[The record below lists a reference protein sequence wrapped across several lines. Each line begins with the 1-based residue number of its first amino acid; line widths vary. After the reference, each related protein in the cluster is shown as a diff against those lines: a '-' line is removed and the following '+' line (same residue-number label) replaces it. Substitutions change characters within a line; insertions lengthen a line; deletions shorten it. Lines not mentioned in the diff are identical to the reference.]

1 LTYYLN
7 IFLPLLIIVPIYLL
21 AKHTKQQNLKIVL
34 ISIFSLLAI
43 VSFPIVMTD
52 LNANVWIY
60 EYFLAPIFIS
70 SIAIGTLIFLLTLIN
85 KIYHNR
91 IIILIGLI
99 AFAVNFFWNF
109 VLSFAVGWGGGDYN
123 IPYKN
128 VPILKYKNLEIV
140 EHQQSS
146 EIRHYMLNR
155 TYLGGLIYKQI
166 GFETRNNS
174 VCEMTFSSNDEKEK
188 YEFDKCSSTLRKV
201 Q

>member
-1 LTYYLN
+1 M
-7 IFLPLLIIVPIYLL
+7 
-21 AKHTKQQNLKIVL
+21 AKHIKQQKLKIVL
-34 ISIFSLLAI
+34 ISIFSLFAI
-43 VSFPIVMTD
+43 ISFPLIVTD
-52 LNANVWIY
+52 LRANVWIY

-70 SIAIGTLIFLLTLIN
+70 SIAIGILIFLMTLIHR
-85 KIYHNR
+85 KYQNR

-128 VPILKYKNLEIV
+128 EPILKYKKLEIV

-146 EIRHYMLNR
+146 EISHYMLNR
-155 TYLGGLIYKQI
+155 TYLSGLIYKQI

-174 VCEMTFSSNDEKEK
+174 VCEMTFSLIDEKEK